1 MKRSIWL
8 LWVVLVL
15 LAFAFVS
22 GGCGGG
28 GGGDAGG
35 DGGGDPSAPVGFEN
49 LDGEWVFDSG
59 KPNTGSITV
68 PPSSGYGGTYE
79 LRMAEGEATI
89 RNVTVNGSKLKYD
102 ARYYLAWDVP
112 AAGSYGDSL
121 VSGRLGNDSNPEG
134 LVTDLSATIVGTNK
148 VLLASDT
155 SGGLGEGFEKM
166 ELTLISATEAYL
178 EIGGIG
184 TGGPAAGGSYSA
196 TFYMK
201 KK

>member
-28 GGGDAGG
+28 GGD
-35 DGGGDPSAPVGFEN
+35 DGSGSSVPVGFEN
-49 LDGEWVFDSG
+49 LDGEWVFDSS
-59 KPNTGSITV
+59 KPNTGSITA

-79 LRMAEGEATI
+79 LVMSEGEVTI
-89 RNVTVNGSKLKYD
+89 RNVTVSGSELKYD
-102 ARYYLAWDVP
+102 ARLYLAWDVP

-121 VSGRLGNDSNPEG
+121 VYGRMWDASNPEG

-155 SGGLGEGFEKM
+155 SGGLGGGFEKV
-166 ELTLISATEAYL
+166 ELTLISATEAYI

-184 TGGPAAGGSYSA
+184 TSGPTAGSSYSA